1 MKQKKHLLKKI
12 IMFGLVFILLSSCEK
27 DLYDDY
33 LSSNKHS
40 LLVQRKN
47 FEDLKQDKV
56 LMKSIEKFTL
66 RGKNSLNR
74 QHFDTINNFYID
86 LDNVMF
92 TLDSLNNQTYTFKV
106 NRIPD
111 NGLFENLILKSS
123 QTGDFDAV
131 LAQYNQNLIN
141 LTSTSPQ
148 DIENAINQYATF
160 TYLGKK
166 TIAEINNKFSINEE
180 CFEPGYIYVQGDQCA
195 SGNHSFSEGS
205 ACTYWGS
212 MNMATTGG
220 YVFTMVP
227 TKCDGGSEGAT
238 PPTNGS
244 FSTGPHLGG
253 GAEPNVQLDPCAK
266 LKNLFNPAKANIKPF
281 IINDLRPN
289 IAVNPSGEKG
299 LALAQNSA
307 GALASNIIPPVPLPP
322 LPIPTSG
329 DFYSAIHT
337 QPLDTYPMFSWSDV
351 VVLNS
356 LNNNCN
362 NLATHNTDM
371 ASFLLV
377 CQDDNNDFQTYAIV
391 FDPISSNQTINQ
403 FMNNP
408 ENVGCS
414 SQEISEIMD
423 KKLGLEYGNDSNY
436 ERVFLN
442 FMSNSNVSLYK
453 ANSSLT
459 NWSKLTLSN
468 NSPTATVNSTKC
480 K

>member
-1 MKQKKHLLKKI
+1 MLA
-12 IMFGLVFILLSSCEK
+12 SCSE
-27 DLYDDY
+27 DLYDNID
-33 LSSNKHS
+33 SNKHH

-47 FEDLKQDKV
+47 FEDLKQDKA

-66 RGKNSLNR
+66 QNKNSLNR
-74 QHFDTINNFYID
+74 QHYDSINNFYID
-86 LDNVMF
+86 LEDVMF

-123 QTGDFDAV
+123 QSSDFDAI
-131 LAQYNQNLIN
+131 LAQYNQNLLN
-141 LTSTSPQ
+141 LTTTVPQ
-148 DIENAINQYATF
+148 EIENAINQYATF

-166 TIAEINNKFSINEE
+166 TIAEINTKFSINEE
-180 CFEPGYIYVQGDQCA
+180 CYNPSYVFVPGNKCA
-195 SGNHSFSEGS
+195 SGEHVFSQGNECDYYGNS
-205 ACTYWGS
+205 I
-212 MNMATTGG
+212 NMATPGS

-227 TKCDGGSEGAT
+227 ITCIGGGTGGPAS
-238 PPTNGS
+238 PTGGT
-244 FSTGPHLGG
+244 FSTGPHGGGGG
-253 GAEPNVQLDPCAK
+253 GADPNVSINPCDK
-266 LKNLFNPAKANIKPF
+266 LKNLLNPNKANIKPL

-299 LALAQNSA
+299 VALAQTSA
-307 GALASNIIPPVPLPP
+307 GALTNNMLPAVPLPP
-322 LPIPTSG
+322 LPIPTFG

-337 QPLDTYPMFSWSDV
+337 HPLDCSPMFSWSDV

-371 ASFLLV
+371 ASLLLV
-377 CQDDNNDFQTYAIV
+377 CQDDNGVFQTYAIV
-391 FDPISSNQTINQ
+391 FDSSSSNQTIDQ

-414 SQEISEIMD
+414 TQEIEFEMN
-423 KKLGLEYGNDSNY
+423 KKLGKEYNKEYNSTNPDY
-436 ERVFLN
+436 EKVFLN

-468 NSPTATVNSTKC
+468 NSPTATVIPTKC